1 MTTAKTIQSI
11 LTGPLSTA
19 FLFLGSVLAARSLAA
34 TFWLAPPLSA
44 VVKFAPLP
52 FLALLLFGQ
61 IRFFRQAEDEER
73 AYLIEALQ
81 FAIIIGVSVLAL
93 GELFAF
99 LGARLWDSAEIWH
112 WVALL
117 ACLLGAHRARSR
129 HLGDLQ
135 EVRP

>member
-1 MTTAKTIQSI
+1 MAKAMQSV
-11 LTGPLSTA
+11 LAGPLITA

-34 TFWLAPPLSA
+34 TFWLAPQLNA

-61 IRFFRQAEDEER
+61 ILFFRQAGADER
-73 AYLIEALQ
+73 AYLLEALQ
-81 FAIIIGVSVLAL
+81 FAIIIGVSVLGL

-99 LGARLWDSAEIWH
+99 LGARLWDPAEIWH

-117 ACLLGAHRARSR
+117 ACLLGARRARRR
-129 HLGDLQ
+129 H
-135 EVRP
+135 R